1 MPNSRN
7 ILITGSTGGIGRE
20 TAKRFASPDNTLL
33 LHTHNNITELKQFAV
48 TELKTANKIICLQSD
63 LSETTERK
71 KFLFDLTNTNKP
83 IDVFIQAAG
92 IDLMH
97 ESTRH
102 LTFDERLEAV
112 WQLDVAATI
121 TLSRHIGE
129 QMKQRGSG
137 NIVLFG
143 WNEID
148 YGMKGSTA
156 QLYAAVKGATLAF
169 MRSLA
174 HELAPE
180 VRVNAISPGW
190 IKTRW
195 GKEASP
201 VMQET
206 GNKAALLNRWGEPKE
221 ITDAIMYLT
230 SESSTFVTKQNIII
244 DGGRR

>member
-1 MPNSRN
+1 MPNPRN
-7 ILITGSTGGIGRE
+7 ILITGATGGIGRE
-20 TAKRFASPDNTLL
+20 TAQRFAASENTLL
-33 LHTHNNITELKQFAV
+33 LHTHNNIAQLEQFATELKA
-48 TELKTANKIICLQSD
+48 ANEIICLQSD
-63 LSETTERK
+63 LSKPEERK
-71 KFLFDLTNTNKP
+71 KFLTELTNTKKQ

-92 IDLMH
+92 IDLMR
-97 ESTRH
+97 ESARS
-102 LTFDERLEAV
+102 LTFDERLEV
-112 WQLDVAATI
+112 IWQLDVVATI
-121 TLSRHIGE
+121 TLSRYIGE
-129 QMKQRGSG
+129 QMKQRGKG

-156 QLYAAVKGATLAF
+156 QLYATAKGATLGF

-195 GKEASP
+195 GKKASTI
-201 VMQET
+201 MQET
-206 GNKAALLNRWGEPKE
+206 GNNAALLNRWGEPKE
-221 ITDAIMYLT
+221 IADAIMYLT